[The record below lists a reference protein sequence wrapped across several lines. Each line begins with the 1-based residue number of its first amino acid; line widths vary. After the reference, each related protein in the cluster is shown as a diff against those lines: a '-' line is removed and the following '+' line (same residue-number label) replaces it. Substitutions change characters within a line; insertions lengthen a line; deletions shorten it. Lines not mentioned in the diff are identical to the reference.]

1 MGQREGKVVAS
12 SRQGGQRENTRK
24 LRKSGSTSAGAKSAT
39 SSTVSPELGIVL
51 VTLGALSVYLSIE

>member
-12 SRQGGQRENTRK
+12 SRQGGQRENARK

-39 SSTVSPELGIVL
+39 SGIVSPELSTVL
-51 VTLGALSVYLSIE
+51 VTLGARSVCLSIE